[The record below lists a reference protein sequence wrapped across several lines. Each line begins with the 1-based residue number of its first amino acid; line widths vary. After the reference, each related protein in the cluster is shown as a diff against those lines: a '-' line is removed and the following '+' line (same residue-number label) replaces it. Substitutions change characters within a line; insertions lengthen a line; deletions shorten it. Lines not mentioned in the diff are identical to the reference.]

1 MNGAGSRPELQR
13 IALLGTCV
21 PRQCGIATFTNDLHH
36 ALASARPNMSAMTIA
51 MTDDDNVYAYPSHVP
66 IEIHQSDPQSYAV
79 AADFLNVA
87 DIEVVSLQHEFGIF
101 GGHAGEHVLELVQR
115 LRTPLVTTLHT
126 VLAEPDDAQRRVMD
140 GIIRNSA
147 RLVVMAEKGRQILQ
161 RVYDV
166 PAEQIAVIPHGVP
179 DRPFLDPAM
188 AKHDLGLADRTLLMT
203 FGLLGP
209 GKGIETAI
217 QALPALVRK
226 HPKLTYMVVGAT
238 HPNLV
243 RHEGERYRDSLIALA
258 AELGVSEHVRFIDRY
273 LSIEELLAHLA
284 ACDIYVSPYP
294 NEAQITSGT
303 LAYAVALG
311 KAVVSTP
318 FWHAQELLADG
329 CGMLVPFSRADA
341 LAAAIAQL
349 IADDSLRSAM
359 RTSAYARGREMI
371 WPSVAEQYLEV
382 FSKVRFELRAA
393 GEILPSAASG
403 VEGEGRLPRVST
415 THLAALTDDVGLM
428 QHTKFAVPDRR
439 HGYCLDDNA
448 RALLVMSE
456 LAGVRPL
463 SPQEDQMALTYAAFV
478 EHAWSPE
485 SARMHNFM
493 SFDRTWLDET
503 GEDDAHGRT
512 VWALGSVARRK
523 DARDLDG
530 WAAAHLLEMVPPLVT
545 CTSPR
550 AWAYGILGISDF
562 LERFPGHRVFEGLRS
577 DLAGRL
583 FQRWH
588 DAARPQWNWFED
600 RLGYDNAR
608 LCEALVISGKATDNP
623 DQFEAGLD
631 TLRWLMKLQ
640 TAARGHFRPVGTQTF
655 GADYRQP
662 QPFDQQPLEAWA
674 AVSACLTAAR
684 LTKDSWWHHEA
695 ERAFGW
701 FLGEN
706 DHGMPVVD
714 IARGAC
720 FDGLHPDRR
729 NANQGAESTLAYIA
743 SLTAMTSAA
752 TAQPSR
758 LARFGPINA
767 MMLECECN
775 ARAPVVHTIEPGMP
789 GTWTKTKRETADR
802 DKARLT
808 PVG

>member
-1 MNGAGSRPELQR
+1 MPF
-13 IALLGTCV
+13 
-21 PRQCGIATFTNDLHH
+21 P
-36 ALASARPNMSAMTIA
+36 AS
-51 MTDDDNVYAYPSHVP
+51 
-66 IEIHQSDPQSYAV
+66 
-79 AADFLNVA
+79 
-87 DIEVVSLQHEFGIF
+87 
-101 GGHAGEHVLELVQR
+101 
-115 LRTPLVTTLHT
+115 
-126 VLAEPDDAQRRVMD
+126 
-140 GIIRNSA
+140 
-147 RLVVMAEKGRQILQ
+147 
-161 RVYDV
+161 
-166 PAEQIAVIPHGVP
+166 
-179 DRPFLDPAM
+179 
-188 AKHDLGLADRTLLMT
+188 
-203 FGLLGP
+203 
-209 GKGIETAI
+209 
-217 QALPALVRK
+217 
-226 HPKLTYMVVGAT
+226 
-238 HPNLV
+238 
-243 RHEGERYRDSLIALA
+243 
-258 AELGVSEHVRFIDRY
+258 
-273 LSIEELLAHLA
+273 
-284 ACDIYVSPYP
+284 
-294 NEAQITSGT
+294 
-303 LAYAVALG
+303 
-311 KAVVSTP
+311 
-318 FWHAQELLADG
+318 
-329 CGMLVPFSRADA
+329 
-341 LAAAIAQL
+341 
-349 IADDSLRSAM
+349 
-359 RTSAYARGREMI
+359 
-371 WPSVAEQYLEV
+371 
-382 FSKVRFELRAA
+382 
-393 GEILPSAASG
+393 
-403 VEGEGRLPRVST
+403 VEGEGGLPRVST
-415 THLAALTDDVGLM
+415 AHLAALTDGVGLV

-448 RALLVMSE
+448 RALLVMNE
-456 LAGVRPL
+456 LAGLRPL

-485 SARMHNFM
+485 TARMANFM

-530 WAAAHLLEMVPPLVT
+530 WAAAHLLEMVPPLAT

-583 FQRWH
+583 FQRWR

-608 LCEALVISGKATDNP
+608 LCEALVISGMATRNT

-695 ERAFGW
+695 ERAFAW

-706 DHGMPVVD
+706 DHGIPVVD

-758 LARFGPINA
+758 LAHFGPINA
-767 MMLECECN
+767 IMLECECN
-775 ARAPVVHTIEPGMP
+775 LRAPVAHAIEPGMS
-789 GTWTKTKRETADR
+789 GTRTTTKRETTDLA
-802 DKARLT
+802 KARLT